1 MHSNSSAVHYVC
13 IPVSCTGQGSWVRRF
28 TPLASDRSGDR
39 AGSSLMERFLA
50 NVYIDVSD
58 GSEKMMYVHRVSA
71 MELSL
76 HCTWRDLLGKTRT
89 P

>member
-1 MHSNSSAVHYVC
+1 M
-13 IPVSCTGQGSWVRRF
+13 RRF

-50 NVYIDVSD
+50 NVYMDVSD
-58 GSEKMMYVHRVSA
+58 GSEKMIYVHRVSA

-76 HCTWRDLLGKTRT
+76 HCTRRDLLGRISTLYVLYT
-89 P
+89 A